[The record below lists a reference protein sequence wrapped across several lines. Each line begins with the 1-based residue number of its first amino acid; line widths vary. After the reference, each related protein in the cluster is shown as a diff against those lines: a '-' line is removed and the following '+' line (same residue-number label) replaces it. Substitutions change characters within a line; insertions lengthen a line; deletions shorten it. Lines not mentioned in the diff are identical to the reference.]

1 MRVFSSCS
9 GEEGEAC
16 GTLGPVSGPA
26 PLWDLG
32 TGRSE
37 VSSLPVAP
45 PPLHPVR
52 ILYSSKAMKPS
63 NDY

>member
-1 MRVFSSCS
+1 MWLQHAGGDPARASSSCS

-45 PPLHPVR
+45 PLLHPVG
-52 ILYSSKAMKPS
+52 
-63 NDY
+63 